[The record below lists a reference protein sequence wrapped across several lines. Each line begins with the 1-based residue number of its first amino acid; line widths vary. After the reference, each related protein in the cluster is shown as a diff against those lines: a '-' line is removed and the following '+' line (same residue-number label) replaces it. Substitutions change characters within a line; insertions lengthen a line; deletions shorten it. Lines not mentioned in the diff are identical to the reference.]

1 MYLLVHAPDQLSLDI
16 ELSTTIMGHSDIL
29 YLPANPPVARSFN
42 SEVSRPS
49 EDLEVVTTIISSPGD
64 SDGDSSNT
72 IHDIHTVAENAVGR
86 APVPGEP
93 QTRLKVRL
101 QNPAGDLESVWTA
114 LYWCFQYASG
124 SAVGIPKGKPVPE
137 RCVELV
143 LESDTPDTRLEFG
156 AQLERLGLI
165 DIQARGEKLVYLVF
179 ANVFWQLSPEL
190 FLSNLNTHR
199 YLPIKPLRYTLS
211 NGAIRHPKRPL
222 PPSRGLPFYTRH
234 CISEKMNSVFKLRP
248 VAMSDLDLIHR
259 WMNNPRVAEFWGEQG
274 PIEHQKKF
282 LENCLAS
289 QHSFTAIGS
298 WNDLD
303 ADGNLTSWKDACFF
317 DIYWVKEDHLARYAN
332 NVQDWDRG
340 VHLLV
345 GEDWARGRS
354 TAWLDSIVHY
364 MFLSDPRTQSVYLE
378 PRVDN
383 ELFIRLLTRYGFYKV
398 KDFAFPHKQAALMK
412 LDRDFW
418 KGCH

>member
-1 MYLLVHAPDQLSLDI
+1 
-16 ELSTTIMGHSDIL
+16 MGHFNIL
-29 YLPANPPVARSFN
+29 YLPTDPPAARPLV
-42 SEVSRPS
+42 SEVVRSS
-49 EDLEVVTTIISSPGD
+49 EELEVVTTVISTPGNAN
-64 SDGDSSNT
+64 GDSSSK
-72 IHDIHTVAENAVGR
+72 TVR
-86 APVPGEP
+86 ATVESILG
-93 QTRLKVRL
+93 QARLKILL
-101 QNPAGDLESVWTA
+101 QNSAEDLETVWTA
-114 LYWCFQYASG
+114 LYWYFQYTND
-124 SAVGIPKGKPVPE
+124 AVIGVPKGKPIPE

-143 LESDTPDTRLEFG
+143 LESDAPNALPEFI
-156 AQLERLGLI
+156 AQLERLGLV
-165 DIQARGEKLVYLVF
+165 DIQIQEGESVHLVF

-190 FLSNLNTHR
+190 FLSNLNAHR
-199 YLPIKPLRYTLS
+199 YLPVKPLRYTLS
-211 NGAIRHPKRPL
+211 NGVIRHPKRPL
-222 PPSRGLPFYTRH
+222 PPPQQLPFYTRH
-234 CISEKMNSVFKLRP
+234 CISDKVNSVFKLRP
-248 VAMSDLDLIHR
+248 VGMSDLDLIHK
-259 WMNNPRVAEFWGEQG
+259 WMNNPRVSEFWGEQG

-282 LENCLAS
+282 LETCLAS
-289 QHSFTAIGS
+289 KHSFTAIGS

-303 ADGNLTSWKDACFF
+303 ADGNLTEWKDACFF
-317 DIYWVKEDHLARYAN
+317 DIYWVKEDHLARYAS

-354 TAWLDSIVHY
+354 TAWLDSIVHF

-412 LDRDFW
+412 LDRDYW

>member
-1 MYLLVHAPDQLSLDI
+1 
-16 ELSTTIMGHSDIL
+16 MGHFNVL
-29 YLPANPPVARSFN
+29 YLPTDPPVARPLA

-49 EDLEVVTTIISSPGD
+49 EEFEVVTTVIQPTPGND
-64 SDGDSSNT
+64 TT
-72 IHDIHTVAENAVGR
+72 IRITAEST
-86 APVPGEP
+86 PGQP
-93 QTRLKVRL
+93 SARLKVQL
-101 QNPAGDLESVWTA
+101 QNSTEDLETVWTA
-114 LYWCFQYASG
+114 LYWYFQYTSDV
-124 SAVGIPKGKPVPE
+124 AVVVPKGKPIPE
-137 RCVELV
+137 RSVELI
-143 LESDTPDTRLEFG
+143 LELDAPAARLEFG
-156 AQLERLGLI
+156 TQLERLGLV
-165 DIQARGEKLVYLVF
+165 DIQGQGDEAVHLVF
-179 ANVFWQLSPEL
+179 ASVFWQLSPEI
-190 FLSNLNTHR
+190 FLSNLNVHLN
-199 YLPIKPLRYTLS
+199 LPAKPLRYILS
-211 NGAIRHPKRPL
+211 NGVIRHPKRPL
-222 PPSRGLPFYTRH
+222 PPPRQLPFYTRH
-234 CISEKMNSVFKLRP
+234 CISDKVNSVFKLRP
-248 VAMSDLDLIHR
+248 VDMSDLDLIHR
-259 WMNNPRVAEFWGEQG
+259 WMNNPRVSEFWGEQG

-289 QHSFTAIGS
+289 KHSFTAIGS

-303 ADGNLTSWKDACFF
+303 ADGNLTGWRDACFF

-354 TAWLDSIVHY
+354 TAWLDSIVHF
-364 MFLSDPRTQSVYLE
+364 MFLSDSRTQSVYLE

-412 LDRDFW
+412 LDRDYW